1 MKLGLVLRLIGE
13 SFLFAV
19 SALRTNV
26 MRTVLSLLGVT
37 VGIFAIIAVFTLV
50 DSLENKLKSSFDFLG
65 SNNINVEKWPYGFN
79 GPYPW
84 WKYLNRPQ
92 PTFDEF
98 KFLESNVNNAHGIT
112 ILSRRSR
119 STFKYEN
126 NSSTDID
133 LVGASYGYADVV
145 DVPVSEGRYFTIQES
160 SNGSNVAVI
169 GYRVANELFPFGQTV
184 LGKQIKVK
192 GIKYT
197 VIGLMEEEG
206 EGFLGLP
213 SNDDKVLVPYQS
225 FRKLYYAGRFRGLST
240 TISLKGMDDDIGL
253 FDLENELRGLM
264 RRKRGLKPLEDD
276 SFALNRPEAIASF
289 IGTTF
294 DVITVAGWV
303 IGSFSILVGGFG
315 IANIMFVSVKERT
328 PIIGIQKSLGA
339 KNYFILLQFLFEA
352 VFLSAIGGLFGLLLV
367 YLLTFV
373 PIGSL
378 QLSLTFSN
386 AMLGVVVSIII
397 GVISG
402 IVPAGMA
409 AKLDPVIAIRS

>member
-1 MKLGLVLRLIGE
+1 MRLALVLRLIKE

-26 MRTVLSLLGVT
+26 LRTVLSLLGVT
-37 VGIFAIIAVFTLV
+37 IGIFAIIAVFTLV
-50 DSLENKLKSSFDFLG
+50 DSLESKLKNSFDFLG

-84 WKYLNRPQ
+84 WKYLNRPY
-92 PTFDEF
+92 PSYEEF
-98 KFLESNVNNAHGIT
+98 RFLEDNVKSAEGIT
-112 ILSRRSR
+112 IFSIRSR
-119 STFKYEN
+119 STLKYKS

-133 LVGASYGYADVV
+133 LLGASYGYNRVV
-145 DVPVSEGRYFTIQES
+145 DVPIELGRYFTMQEAARG
-160 SNGSNVAVI
+160 NNVAII
-169 GYRVANELFPFGQTV
+169 GARVAEELFPFGQNV

-192 GIKYT
+192 GIKYN
-197 VIGLMEEEG
+197 VIGVMEEEG

-225 FRKLYYAGRFRGLST
+225 FRKLYYAGRFRGLSK
-240 TISLKGMDDDIGL
+240 TISLKGRSDDVGL
-253 FDLENELRGLM
+253 RDLENELKGLM
-264 RRKRGLKPLEDD
+264 RRKRGLKPLDD
-276 SFALNRPEAIASF
+276 DDFALNRPEAIGNF
-289 IGTTF
+289 IGATF
-294 DVITVAGWV
+294 DVITIAGWV

-352 VFLSAIGGLFGLLLV
+352 IFLSAMGGLIGLLLV
-367 YLLTFV
+367 FLLTFV

-378 QLSLTFSN
+378 QLSLTVSN
-386 AMLGVVVSIII
+386 AILGLAVSVII